1 MNSVGLISRRLPFT
15 TSNGIVRTLRHAVA
29 LDERRAKFKVNLWN
43 RPHDKGTMLGIDEQ
57 GLESKEVHTEPRKVE
72 GQPKNMLKVM
82 EKQYSIE
89 SWLGTDVEEVCF
101 PFYP

>member
-1 MNSVGLISRRLPFT
+1 VNSVGLISRRLPFT

-43 RPHDKGTMLGIDEQ
+43 RPHNQGTTLGIGE
-57 GLESKEVHTEPRKVE
+57 GLESKEDHTEPRKVE
-72 GQPKNMLKVM
+72 GQPNNILKVM

-101 PFYP
+101 LSHP